1 MSASVGLGCPGE
13 QGRRRHDH
21 PALAIA
27 ALGHV
32 EFCPG
37 LLDGMGAVRRQALD
51 GDDIIQGLDG
61 SERQDAGA
69 YRIAINVDGT
79 GPALAD
85 PATVFRAGQAKLF
98 TQDPKER
105 GRSIGG
111 HVHGLAVDTD
121 LRHAS
126 SQGCMR
132 RAGYGLSQLFKP
144 R

>member
-1 MSASVGLGCPGE
+1 M
-13 QGRRRHDH
+13 
-21 PALAIA
+21 A
-27 ALGHV
+27 AV
-32 EFCPG
+32 C
-37 LLDGMGAVRRQALD
+37 RQALD

-61 SERQDAGA
+61 SEHQHTGA
-69 YRIAINVDGT
+69 YRSAINVDGT
-79 GPALAD
+79 GPALAY

-111 HVHGLAVDTD
+111 HVHDLAVDTD

-132 RAGYGLSQLFKP
+132 RAGNWISQLFKP